1 MKLFYVF
8 LSTMVF
14 GAFVLTSCGD
24 DEAAANSES
33 LNSER
38 PPRPGTEGNRKS
50 SPRGATSERSIPA
63 PSPDVPE
70 AEDPPVAPKPVV
82 KLDPSIPLPR
92 SAEEREERREERES
106 EERAERFARITEQIS
121 ARMKERDTNG
131 DGLLSKEEVSGPFSG
146 GFDEVDTNGDGQ
158 LDDAEQAAMIEEISE
173 RMKSFGD
180 RSRRG
185 RGGRPEGR
193 DSRDR

>member
-1 MKLFYVF
+1 MMIGVVVALG
-8 LSTMVF
+8 LC
-14 GAFVLTSCGD
+14 SCGD
-24 DEAAANSES
+24 DESSASSES

-50 SPRGATSERSIPA
+50 SPRGAKSDRSIPA
-63 PSPDVPE
+63 PSPDVSE
-70 AEDPPVAPKPVV
+70 AENPPAPSKAVV

-92 SAEEREERREERES
+92 SAEEREKRREARES
-106 EERAERFARITEQIS
+106 EDQAERLTRITEQIS
-121 ARMKERDTNG
+121 AGLKERDTNG